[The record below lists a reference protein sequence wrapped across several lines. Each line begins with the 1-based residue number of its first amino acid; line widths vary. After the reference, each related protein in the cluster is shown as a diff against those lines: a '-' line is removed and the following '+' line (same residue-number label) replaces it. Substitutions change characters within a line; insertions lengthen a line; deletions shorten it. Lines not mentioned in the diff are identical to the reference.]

1 MITGVSCAAVVDYRA
16 AIIALLIFA
25 VIVIAT
31 RYVSLGSIL
40 GTVSVPVTLL
50 ANGFS
55 GLCLILTCA
64 SVAIIVAKHAGNI
77 DRMIKHKEPKITFR
91 KDISHKLDNDSF

>member
-1 MITGVSCAAVVDYRA
+1 MSEIVVIGGGAAGCMA
-16 AIIALLIFA
+16 AITAA
-25 VIVIAT
+25 
-31 RYVSLGSIL
+31 RHG
-40 GTVSVPVTLL
+40 VPVTLL